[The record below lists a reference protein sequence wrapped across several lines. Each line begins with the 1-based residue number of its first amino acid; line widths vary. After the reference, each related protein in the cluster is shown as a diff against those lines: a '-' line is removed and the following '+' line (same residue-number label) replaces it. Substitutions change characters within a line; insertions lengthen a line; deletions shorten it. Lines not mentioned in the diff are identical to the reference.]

1 MTSAPNYT
9 DKGQYDVYYQITYTY
24 QGVEMTEN
32 GVANVWLHDETTKDD
47 GKCSCGC
54 SDPNC
59 GCEDKN
65 CGGNCCTDKGCGEK
79 HHFTL
84 LDSVKAGCKTLGY
97 DRYLCTACGKIEKRD
112 YVDSLGHVWQ
122 SVKIREATCEADGK
136 QLELWTASRDVRK
149 KDS

>member
-54 SDPNC
+54 SDRTAAARI
-59 GCEDKN
+59 K
-65 CGGNCCTDKGCGEK
+65 TAAATAAQIKAAEK
-79 HHFTL
+79 
-84 LDSVKAGCKTLGY
+84 S
-97 DRYLCTACGKIEKRD
+97 I
-112 YVDSLGHVWQ
+112 
-122 SVKIREATCEADGK
+122 I
-136 QLELWTASRDVRK
+136 SRCWIL
-149 KDS
+149 